1 MSIFDLPPRLSASL
15 SAKKAMTSGQC
26 SIFLTSSPSC
36 LMKKT
41 EVFLTTTFRA
51 QTTVIWKEN
60 FWHFF
65 WRSIWQIFCLAVEV
79 RQGTLAA
86 DGRGWGPAGNNGPR
100 MIAVGVRQETLAVD
114 DRGSG
119 PVANTSGWSGRE
131 HWAQMGAVEEAT
143 RRRKRRTRR
152 TRRRWGWHKI
162 QQPSPVTWQLGI
174 LFWGVPKNVFLNEK
188 LFGSREDMPDRMSGD
203 SQRMSDKMSEEMP
216 ERMLED
222 FLQSVCEI
230 ESNCNQHSLIN
241 PQNSGPYRV
250 QEKKSGS
257 GKMFFLK
264 NRNPKSFF
272 KKNFGGPKQFF
283 LNQALESFKKA
294 FLGAS
299 TIDITVLEN
308 TPIPSR

>member
-1 MSIFDLPPRLSASL
+1 MY
-15 SAKKAMTSGQC
+15 SGQF
-26 SIFLTSSPSC
+26 ILNPTSSPRSEITHTHPDLSDVVKWAFSIYPLVFQPVFQPKRQWHLGNAVYSSPRHPRVLVPSPL
-36 LMKKT
+36 LMKKPET
-41 EVFLTTTFRA
+41 FLTTTFRA

-65 WRSIWQIFCLAVEV
+65 WRSIWQIFCLAVQV

-100 MIAVGVRQETLAVD
+100 MIAVGVRQETLAAD

-119 PVANTSGWSGRE
+119 PVANTSGWSRWRSGRE

-143 RRRKRRTRR
+143 RRRTRR
-152 TRRRWGWHKI
+152 TRRRWGWHKM
-162 QQPSPVTWQLGI
+162 QQPSPLTWQLGI
-174 LFWGVPKNVFLNEK
+174 LFWGVPKNLFLNEK

-203 SQRMSDKMSEEMP
+203 AQKMSDKMSEEMP

-241 PQNSGPYRV
+241 PKYR
-250 QEKKSGS
+250 
-257 GKMFFLK
+257 
-264 NRNPKSFF
+264 
-272 KKNFGGPKQFF
+272 
-283 LNQALESFKKA
+283 AL
-294 FLGAS
+294 
-299 TIDITVLEN
+299 
-308 TPIPSR
+308 